1 MDQKNNYLL
10 DTNVLLWWLHKHERL
25 PSEIVGLINNPQFN
39 VSVSVVSVWE
49 IIIKMQAGK
58 LTLPSNI
65 NIPHL
70 LQQSGLEL
78 LSVRIEHV
86 MAIAVLPMYHR
97 DPFDRLLIAQAR
109 IEHMT
114 LISSDS
120 KMKRYSLSLLSA

>member
-39 VSVSVVSVWE
+39 VSVSVVSIWE

-58 LTLPSNI
+58 LTLPAYIS
-65 NIPHL
+65 IPYL

-86 MAIAVLPMYHR
+86 MAITVLPMYHR

-120 KMKRYSLSLLSA
+120 KMKQYSLSLLSA

>member
-1 MDQKNNYLL
+1 MVQKNNYLL
-10 DTNVLLWWLHKHERL
+10 DTNVLLWRLHKHERI
-25 PSEIVGLINNPQFN
+25 PSEIVVLINNPQFN
-39 VSVSVVSVWE
+39 VSVSVVSIWE

-58 LTLPSNI
+58 LTLPAYIS
-65 NIPHL
+65 IPHL